1 MKTMSLALA
10 DCVSQPPSMGASRC
24 LSFYGA
30 KKPAAPDENDES
42 GSGRL
47 RQPTAIHGCISLPF
61 ISLAQKN
68 RLRSIKT
75 MSLALADC
83 VSQPPSMGASCCL
96 SFYGAKKPAAL
107 DENNESGSGRLRQPT
122 AIHGR
127 ISLPFIL
134 WRKKTG
140 CAR

>member
-1 MKTMSLALA
+1 MAQKNRLRSMKTMSLALA

-30 KKPAAPDENDES
+30 KKPAA
-42 GSGRL
+42 
-47 RQPTAIHGCISLPF
+47 
-61 ISLAQKN
+61 
-68 RLRSIKT
+68 
-75 MSLALADC
+75 
-83 VSQPPSMGASCCL
+83 
-96 SFYGAKKPAAL
+96 L
-107 DENNESGSGRLRQPT
+107 DKNNESGSGRLRQPT

-140 CAR
+140 CTWDDVFGISSRVSVTFDSGHRFHAVS